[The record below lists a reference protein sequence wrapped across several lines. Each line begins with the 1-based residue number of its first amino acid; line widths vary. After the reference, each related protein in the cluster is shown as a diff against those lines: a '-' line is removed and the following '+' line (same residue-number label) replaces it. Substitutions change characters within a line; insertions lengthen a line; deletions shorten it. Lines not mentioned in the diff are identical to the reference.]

1 MSEARPS
8 LPNALNAAG
17 SAFADHM
24 GKLRQT
30 LDNLF
35 LDRSDSTSFFTSAAP
50 FIAQLL
56 CADAV
61 QVFSAGGAR
70 VTRIARHI
78 ERPIEET
85 SESVVEALVRAA
97 TEAARVVTLTQVQSA
112 NRAMLACDTGVKT
125 EDGGHI
131 VLIAVIGARD
141 PASLTVAHER
151 LEMASALLRAR
162 STLSETARAR
172 HAADPDYTALFLP
185 AFVTGSLRHNL
196 RLAAVRLARLVEA
209 RQVTIAQVEAGQ
221 VRMVACGP
229 SPAPKNQHATL
240 SPLLIE
246 AAESPFALTYRFGD
260 IAISPAALGAQ
271 AELRAHLNAARGCFE
286 GRPVVAAVSENAL
299 KPEHLA
305 PALGAIVP
313 LLLSRIAPGNG
324 RLWLDGQLAT
334 LGSLGRALRQS
345 FARST

>member
-8 LPNALNAAG
+8 SPNALNAAG

-30 LDNLF
+30 LDNLIQ
-35 LDRSDSTSFFTSAAP
+35 DRSDSASFYASAAP

-56 CADAV
+56 AADAV
-61 QVFSAGGAR
+61 QVFSAGSAR

-85 SESVVEALVRAA
+85 SESVVEALVHAA

-125 EDGGHI
+125 EDGGLI

-141 PASLTVAHER
+141 AAALGVAHER

-162 STLSETARAR
+162 HTLGETAQAR
-172 HAADPDYTALFLP
+172 HSLAPDYTALLLP
-185 AFVTGSLRHNL
+185 AFVMGGLRHNL
-196 RLAAVRLARLVEA
+196 RRAAGCLARLAEA
-209 RQVTIAQVEAGQ
+209 RQITLARIDGGQ
-221 VRMVACGP
+221 IRCLACGP
-229 SPAPKNQHATL
+229 SPAPKNLQGTL
-240 SPLLIE
+240 APLLLE

-271 AELRAHLNAARGCFE
+271 AELRAHLHAARGCFE
-286 GRPVVAAVSENAL
+286 GKPVIAAVSENAL

-305 PALGAIVP
+305 PALQAIVP

-324 RLWLDGQLAT
+324 RLWLDSQLAI
-334 LGSLGRALRQS
+334 LSGLGRALRQS